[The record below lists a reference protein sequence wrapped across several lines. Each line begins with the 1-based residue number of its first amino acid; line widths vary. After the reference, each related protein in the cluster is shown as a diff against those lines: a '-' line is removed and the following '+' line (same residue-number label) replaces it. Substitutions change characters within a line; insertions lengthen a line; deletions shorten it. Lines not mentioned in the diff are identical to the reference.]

1 MQRTIVTLKKPL
13 IFLIV
18 TLCCVNPLISS
29 HASTQSSLYHKE
41 QPLKLWERYIETDID
56 SCKSLALHLRKNCD
70 NSPYEAAV
78 YHLISGSYLSRIG
91 AFQEGIH
98 QLKQAKS
105 YFFQLQDFEL
115 LSKILNEIG
124 IAFQLSGNTHEA
136 RTYYR
141 HSMEAGRNSDNKLHA
156 VLAEINLAKLA
167 IEEEKYDQA
176 FEHLQHYISVIKPLE
191 KFDALANAHAAMADL
206 FLSKDDIPNA
216 LYYCKE
222 QQYYA
227 GKTNNRNTYIKGLTN
242 GAILAY
248 YSSDFEK
255 ASQLFKRILS
265 MRKNQDHPLKLA
277 EAYFNLAGLYI
288 ENKPMI
294 SRLYLDSA
302 AVIADRN
309 KLFSME
315 EDILLFRKE
324 EFKDS
329 TTTKAL
335 VALKKKISMENQLM
349 IKTLSLNDQKF
360 DKESGKLSFS
370 VLTYLLIGINII
382 LIIMTF
388 YNKYY
393 RIRVR
398 KP

>member
-1 MQRTIVTLKKPL
+1 
-13 IFLIV
+13 
-18 TLCCVNPLISS
+18 
-29 HASTQSSLYHKE
+29 LYNKE
-41 QPLKLWERYIETDID
+41 QPLKLWEKYIETDID
-56 SCKSLALHLRKNCD
+56 SCKLLTLHLRKNCE
-70 NSPYEAAV
+70 NSPYEVAV
-78 YHLISGSYLSRIG
+78 YHLVSGSYLSRIG
-91 AFQEGIH
+91 AFQEGIYH
-98 QLKQAKS
+98 LKQAKS

-136 RTYYR
+136 RSYYR

-156 VLAEINLAKLA
+156 VLAEINLAKLT

-191 KFDALANAHAAMADL
+191 KFDALVNACAALVDL
-206 FLSKDDIPNA
+206 FLAKDDIPNA

-227 GKTNNRNTYIKGLTN
+227 GKTNNPNTYIKALTN
-242 GAILAY
+242 NAILAF

-324 EFKDS
+324 QFKDS

-349 IKTLSLNDQKF
+349 IKTLSLDDQKF
-360 DKESGKLSFS
+360 LKESGKLSFS
-370 VLTYLLIGINII
+370 LLTYLLIGINII
-382 LIIMTF
+382 LIIVTF